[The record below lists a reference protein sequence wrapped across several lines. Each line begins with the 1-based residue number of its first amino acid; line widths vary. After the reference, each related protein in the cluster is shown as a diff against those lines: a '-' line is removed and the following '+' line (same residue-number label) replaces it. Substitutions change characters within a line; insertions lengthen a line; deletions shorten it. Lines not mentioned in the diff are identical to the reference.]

1 MLAEQA
7 LDFGSDSLLI
17 HDPMRERSLLLT
29 RPMVRSLTTAIDVVL
44 LTPRER
50 TLAVLI
56 QRSTDPRSRD
66 RWTLPWDA
74 PRSAEPPEQAAER
87 VARAVIGV
95 PPAALQQVGA
105 FGDDRRHP
113 GDAQLSVGFVG
124 LVPHGPATANG
135 ENGSWVDREQLPL
148 LAPRHRAIVDA
159 AIDEVR
165 RRIDQSPLAFRLLP
179 TAFTLS
185 ELQGV
190 YELLLGRPLHKASFR
205 RALQAAF
212 LVEPTDEWR
221 SEGRGRPA
229 QLYRYAPRRRRGSR
243 RGVRFDLI
251 G

>member
-1 MLAEQA
+1 M
-7 LDFGSDSLLI
+7 
-17 HDPMRERSLLLT
+17 PERSLLLS
-29 RPMVRSLTTAIDVVL
+29 RPLVRSLTTAIDVVL

-50 TLAVLI
+50 TLAVLV
-56 QRSTDPRSRD
+56 QRVSDPRSRD

-74 PRSAEPPEQAAER
+74 PRSAEAPESAAER
-87 VARAVIGV
+87 IARATLGIA
-95 PPAALQQVGA
+95 PAALEQVAA

-113 GDAQLSVGFVG
+113 GDAQLSVAFVG
-124 LVPHGPATANG
+124 LVPHGPATAGNEHG
-135 ENGSWVDREQLPL
+135 VWVDREQLPQ
-148 LAPRHRAIVDA
+148 LAPRHRAVVDA

-165 RRIDQSPLAFRLLP
+165 RRVDQSPLAFRLLP
-179 TAFTLS
+179 SAFTLS

-190 YELLLGRPLHKASFR
+190 YELLLGRSLHKASFR

-229 QLYRYAPRRRRGSR
+229 QLYRFAPRRRKGAR

>member
-1 MLAEQA
+1 
-7 LDFGSDSLLI
+7 
-17 HDPMRERSLLLT
+17 
-29 RPMVRSLTTAIDVVL
+29 MVRSLTTAIDVVL

-50 TLAVLI
+50 TLAVLV
-56 QRSTDPRSRD
+56 QRVADPRSRD
-66 RWTLPWDA
+66 RWSLPWDA
-74 PRSAEPPEQAAER
+74 PRAAEPPEQAADR
-87 VARAVIGV
+87 IIRTVLGHA
-95 PPAALQQVGA
+95 PAALQQVGA
-105 FGDDRRHP
+105 FGDERRHP

-124 LVPHGPATANG
+124 LVPHGPATEPGNAG
-135 ENGSWVDREQLPL
+135 LWVDREQLPL

-159 AIDEVR
+159 AFDDVR

-179 TAFTLS
+179 AEFTLS

-190 YELLLGRPLHKASFR
+190 YEVLLGRPLHKASFR

-229 QLYRYAPRRRRGSR
+229 QLYRFAPRRRRGGR